1 MNLASLFSLVL
12 ILCDLE
18 GQDRRKVYLELLSCL
33 KDEVP
38 EIGNT
43 ENIYNEIIDHEKL
56 IDIPYQMGFAV
67 PHTRSSLINDF
78 YIVVGIEDI

>member
-1 MNLASLFSLVL
+1 MNLASLFTPEL

-18 GQDRRKVYLELLSCL
+18 GQDRRKVYLELLSRL

-43 ENIYNEIIDHEKL
+43 ENIYNEIVDHEKL
-56 IDIPYQMGFAV
+56 IDMPYQMGFVV

-78 YIVVGIEDI
+78 